1 MPCCGM
7 RQAMACSEVGHG
19 VWKGLF
25 DEVTVRACRAMA
37 AVKRRVFRGRVLGT
51 HLKPTAASVDSCQTA
66 YALKKKT
73 SLTSFHV
80 LGEVKLFDVKNA
92 CDEQS
97 MLPCVLGEVK
107 LFDVKNACDE
117 QSMLP
122 CLRSPCSLS
131 FLLFEIILKFL

>member
-1 MPCCGM
+1 MGCGKDYLM
-7 RQAMACSEVGHG
+7 KSPFGH
-19 VWKGLF
+19 V
-25 DEVTVRACRAMA
+25 
-37 AVKRRVFRGRVLGT
+37 VLW
-51 HLKPTAASVDSCQTA
+51 HPSCQTA
-66 YALKKKT
+66 CALQKKT
-73 SLTSFHV
+73 SLTSFPV

-122 CLRSPCSLS
+122 CLRLPCSLS
-131 FLLFEIILKFL
+131 FLLFEIVLKFL